1 MAKPNQLVSL
11 SKHLLYTSLWP
22 TSFNLIISRLCVL
35 WFQIVHWRNQLKF
48 PEDAKLSAEAKD
60 LICRLLCDVE
70 HRLGT
75 GGGANQI
82 KVLSQSLTFNCFIT
96 YFLFLLVK
104 LIPSGLLSGSSLV
117 QGYFVG

>member
-11 SKHLLYTSLWP
+11 SKHLLYTSLRP